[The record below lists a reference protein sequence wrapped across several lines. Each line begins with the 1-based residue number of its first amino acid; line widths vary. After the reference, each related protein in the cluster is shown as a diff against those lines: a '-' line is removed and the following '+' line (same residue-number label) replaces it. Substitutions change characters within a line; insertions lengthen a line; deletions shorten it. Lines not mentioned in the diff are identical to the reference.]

1 MQPATKTEDL
11 HRTRSSENATSS
23 AGYDPAEGGKLIV
36 LTAPLTESIDHAGYF
51 IQMAL
56 ASLPKWLEFVL
67 NKRYP
72 NWREVE
78 RNEDG
83 SAKYMPAGVRV
94 LEKSLLREYATH
106 EVVAC
111 FPDDLDK
118 FIGPKTRVV
127 AVSTHNPLVFTF
139 AAGVYTSIYGSS
151 KEPLN
156 SIYTRVMFDKIL
168 GPSRYRKNFQVVV
181 GGSGGWQIIQTNTY
195 EELGVDC
202 VAEGRSESAD
212 TLRLFQKAIA
222 GETLPRKINLVH
234 PTSRDAI
241 LFPDKRTTF
250 GVVEMTPG
258 CGRRCQFCVP
268 DLNPQIDM
276 PKARILDAVRANVRE
291 GNKATSLA
299 TEDMFNPGARLHKD
313 TPFFFPNRE
322 ALVDLYTEIV
332 NTPGVE
338 HHLLSHCTMA
348 PFVVDPELI
357 RQLSGL
363 SPPEESHASAAT
375 QFSSAKEG
383 LDPLDWA

>member
-1 MQPATKTEDL
+1 MRPATETERPRRNQTAEFASDS
-11 HRTRSSENATSS
+11 TNYIPSS
-23 AGYDPAEGGKLIV
+23 GGKLIV
-36 LTAPLTESIDHAGYF
+36 LTAPLTETIDHAGYF

-56 ASLPKWLEFVL
+56 ASLPQWLEFVL
-67 NKRYP
+67 NKKYP
-72 NWREVE
+72 KWREVE

-83 SAKYMPAGVRV
+83 TARYMPAGVRV
-94 LEKSLLREYATH
+94 LEKSLLREYAAD

-127 AVSTHNPLVFTF
+127 AVSTHNPLGVTF

-156 SIYTRVMFDKIL
+156 SIYSRAMFDKIRSS
-168 GPSRYRKNFQVVV
+168 PYRKNFQVVV
-181 GGSGGWQIIQTNTY
+181 GGSGGWQITQTNTF

-212 TLRLFQKAIA
+212 ALALFQKAIA
-222 GETLPRKINLVH
+222 GETLPRKINLAH

-250 GVVEMTPG
+250 GVVEMTTG

-276 PKARILDAVRANVRE
+276 PKTRIMDAVRANVRARQQS
-291 GNKATSLA
+291 NL
-299 TEDMFNPGARLHKD
+299 PGHRGHVYLG
-313 TPFFFPNRE
+313 
-322 ALVDLYTEIV
+322 
-332 NTPGVE
+332 PGPHGHSV
-338 HHLLSHCTMA
+338 LLSQPRSTGGS
-348 PFVVDPELI
+348 LYRN
-357 RQLSGL
+357 RQYSGRR
-363 SPPEESHASAAT
+363 ASFA
-375 QFSSAKEG
+375 
-383 LDPLDWA
+383 